1 MLKKPQNFKVTS
13 LLYLQKKNSTNLNI
27 VLVGTTKKE
36 VIFSYII
43 SCETLQVQNVVTLM
57 LFLISYQQIT
67 RSPYRDTY
75 IRVRI
80 ILLWVSIPGVNEAA

>member
-1 MLKKPQNFKVTS
+1 M
-13 LLYLQKKNSTNLNI
+13 
-27 VLVGTTKKE
+27 VLVGNGQVTMSEKKR

-43 SCETLQVQNVVTLM
+43 ACETLQVQNVITLM

-67 RSPYRDTY
+67 LSPYCDTY

-80 ILLWVSIPGVNEAA
+80 ILL